1 MGTLKLP
8 FRSQF
13 ITFLKKII
21 QEISKHIII
30 INASYEGIC
39 VELKE
44 KQHIIDFLLSNY
56 PHVLKYV
63 MTHQLNII
71 LTLLIYDY

>member
-1 MGTLKLP
+1 MLSRGRAKRGHKLHEDNHMGTLKLP

-21 QEISKHIII
+21 QEISKHISI

-39 VELKE
+39 VELKR
-44 KQHIIDFLLSNY
+44 KTTQH
-56 PHVLKYV
+56 
-63 MTHQLNII
+63 
-71 LTLLIYDY
+71 